1 MYKTSKAQGPIVN
14 NLLEMYSPLCF
25 SFKER
30 TLRVEA
36 VDIKQEKKG
45 NDKENV
51 KGGFCLLYCEVEMF
65 VIGFR
70 LSNLFMVFIMQSIL
84 VFCMVDQQ
92 TKCFHYQLLYSVVE
106 LLEEADTSNKILI
119 CWFVCFA
126 FIAQIEG

>member
-65 VIGFR
+65 VIGFGYPTY
-70 LSNLFMVFIMQSIL
+70 LW
-84 VFCMVDQQ
+84 
-92 TKCFHYQLLYSVVE
+92 YSLCRVY
-106 LLEEADTSNKILI
+106 
-119 CWFVCFA
+119 WCFA
-126 FIAQIEG
+126 W